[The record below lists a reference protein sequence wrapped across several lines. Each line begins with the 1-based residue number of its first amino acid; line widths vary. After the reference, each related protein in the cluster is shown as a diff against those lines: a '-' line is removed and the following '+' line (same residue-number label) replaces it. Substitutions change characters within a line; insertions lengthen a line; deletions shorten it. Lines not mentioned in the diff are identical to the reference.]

1 MGWRPFAGDAHR
13 TSLGGA
19 HQIIGEADGNARN
32 ALVGVGLFGYTDHAV
47 IRDLTLTGSVVGYAH
62 VGGLIGYAY
71 GGTISDITNEAS
83 ISSGGHDVGGI
94 IGTFFEDSS
103 NYTASSV
110 SDVVNTGSVSYD
122 PVTSNKTNK
131 VDIEDEWN
139 ELGTVSDAVGIRY
152 GGVVGSGVTL
162 RLTGGYN
169 TGAVTARYVVGG
181 VVGALRSLIDT
192 TVDGAF
198 ITQSFNT
205 GTITATAGL
214 YASVTYKEY
223 TVPFITAYTG
233 GDVGRIIGA
242 GYVNYSFNSG
252 SVSAQ
257 FVAKIDGDALTDS
270 NYTSVEASAVPAV
283 GSEDSGYYLG
293 ARGVGGIVGFT
304 SYDLTSGAG
313 GSKSISYV
321 YNTGSV
327 SAWSSVG
334 GIAGYLAHS
343 TIDYAFNGGNVTAT
357 GTHYDTTSASRVAGG
372 YNNAVAYLGAIVGR
386 GVVATINS
394 TVYYNTDS
402 TYTGYT
408 DNTVQAV
415 GDTYYNAQ
423 LGTETNYSSALGL
436 TSNQMSVPSENTRPS
451 GFSANFQTTG
461 WAYKHYDDFYH
472 YPQLVVFAENAKTV
486 GGRLVSDISKESAE
500 ITYQNEAGEDKP
512 VLPTV
517 TFKVSFVL
525 GGGSFHFVGEDEN
538 GSYFVEQGGKRYTSS
553 GDRWSY
559 SVAFSSML

>member
-1 MGWRPFAGDAHR
+1 M
-13 TSLGGA
+13 
-19 HQIIGEADGNARN
+19 
-32 ALVGVGLFGYTDHAV
+32 
-47 IRDLTLTGSVVGYAH
+47 
-62 VGGLIGYAY
+62 
-71 GGTISDITNEAS
+71 
-83 ISSGGHDVGGI
+83 
-94 IGTFFEDSS
+94 
-103 NYTASSV
+103 
-110 SDVVNTGSVSYD
+110 
-122 PVTSNKTNK
+122 
-131 VDIEDEWN
+131 
-139 ELGTVSDAVGIRY
+139 
-152 GGVVGSGVTL
+152 
-162 RLTGGYN
+162 
-169 TGAVTARYVVGG
+169 
-181 VVGALRSLIDT
+181 
-192 TVDGAF
+192 
-198 ITQSFNT
+198 
-205 GTITATAGL
+205 
-214 YASVTYKEY
+214 
-223 TVPFITAYTG
+223 
-233 GDVGRIIGA
+233 
-242 GYVNYSFNSG
+242 NYSFNSG
-252 SVSAQ
+252 SVTGT
-257 FVAKIDGDALTDS
+257 FVWKVDGDPLLGG
-270 NYTSVEASAVPAV
+270 SVTKAEAPAV
-283 GSEDSGYYLG
+283 GSSDSGNYLG

-357 GTHYDTTSASRVAGG
+357 GTHYDTASALRVAGG

-436 TSNQMSVPSENTRPS
+436 TSNQMSVPSENTRPG
-451 GFSANFQTTG
+451 GFSANFQITG
-461 WAYKHYDDFYH
+461 WAYKYYKGYYH

-486 GGRLVSDISKESAE
+486 GGTPVSDISKASAE
-500 ITYQNEAGEDKP
+500 ITYKNEEGVDTP
-512 VLPTV
+512 VLPTD

-525 GGGSFHFVGEDEN
+525 GGGFFNFGGKDDN
-538 GSYFVEQGGKRYTSS
+538 GSYFEAGGMRYTGS

-559 SVAFSSML
+559 SVAFSSMLEQPEDPTRVGYTFDGWYADATFTKPFSFDSVPGSNVTVYAKWQVVTYNITYDNVSSVGGSIGGDYVSLFSSETTTRQYFPTDLSRRGYTLDHWVYYDSASGTEYTVESFYVEGERLYLFGASEVAPVLTLSLRALPSSGLSLRAVWKATEYTVSYYDGEQILGFSDTYTIEQSRDLAAGPAKTGYTFKGWKIRSYDSADAVNNSLYNAYFTSGTALSQIYPNTVGDFALEEI